1 MHTTLPRWA
10 LLALLTAAPAAPAQA
25 PGNLLRNGDFQDD
38 WLTLVPETK
47 NHHWCYSSEFY
58 NRRDFNPDGWS
69 CAGSWE
75 WRDAAA
81 PRGGRRLVL
90 RGPSATIRQR
100 VNAVL
105 VHDDRVMGSMA
116 DAGGYPSMKPQ
127 RSRVPERL
135 VRDLTVRVRLRGR
148 AVPAK
153 AGAVEVSLCP
163 PGDLAMSDP
172 LGTLTP
178 PTASATS
185 PLPEGTYAA
194 RWVEVTLPAAKWLEA
209 ARAVAAK
216 DPGAVREGLVLP
228 GTAGVSIRY
237 QAAAGEVELERA
249 ELIDAAPA
257 GPNLL
262 PDGGFESLDAAA
274 YPAGWGAPVK
284 YRYFP
289 GRLYYLFNTWHNSGA
304 PNRGPVSAT
313 KLVRHGGVG
322 SLQMIVT
329 AGDEKAVAS
338 RPVVLNQ
345 KEPRLIEVRAWVKTD
360 RLCMFQIDAAN
371 EKGERLDGCNIIH
384 MAPNSVGTDDWR
396 LLRQVFRPRAPAQTV
411 SVHLCARGVNGYTL
425 DDTGTQPQNNVA
437 GTVWWD
443 DVQLFEP
450 ESTPEE
456 LLARGVKAVAA
467 RTDNATPHL
476 EELDLGER
484 LLGDNVLRAAV
495 VNPGAAGGFA
505 LRLEFTSPSGQT
517 SRFQSPARA
526 VPAGG
531 RVSVEL
537 PYTLTESCPTAYTE
551 YRGSL
556 ALLDGKG
563 EAVAAMPVWFGTWT
577 APIDLE
583 LGALYLQPEQ
593 KQFVR
598 LNLGLSAAAMARLA
612 SVRLEVVRRGTG
624 EVLRTVDVAA
634 TPEAIRRQLDHIPAG
649 LREDFTNLLLADL
662 DVSFLPVQPFRDPQ
676 RNWLIRAHARDRDGK
691 TIASAASP
699 PFCRLAHDAPQP
711 PVATVAVKNQMV
723 HVNDRPWMPWG
734 AVYGHVPVYDGPA
747 DPGAGKYLDL
757 HNLPAWSMYD
767 RFTAEPYTRRRNDF
781 NCLRYIAGSISDPKT
796 LQKHWA
802 EDNLYCSSAFVV
814 PDVVWSPAD
823 LQARAGGRD
832 KLDAYLTFCR
842 TAPMVVSLAP
852 GIEEGFGLFHAAGPE
867 KLRGLEAVADLLR
880 RQGGRP
886 VMVGHGG
893 YWNRLE
899 FEKVPFFDIYDPE
912 TEPLYPANLHTDLA
926 PLPGGQARAVWLR
939 PQMYEDVP
947 YERWRFHA
955 YVELMRGCRGWQ
967 TAHGP
972 GDQSLFRGLHGEM
985 AFLEPVA
992 AAADAGPKVA
1002 APPGIEHWS
1011 RRHGGKLYVLAATT
1025 RGLPLGRSR
1034 PSAESHTPGGRS
1046 RLTEDAAELRDETNS
1061 YGVGQKPEAGPSLHG
1076 VQYLPDARS
1085 WVKGSKL
1092 VQWVRLGPEA
1102 PPRNLVILVKV
1113 DGRWT
1118 RAALWGGEDPF
1129 ARRGDADFG
1138 YWFLNALYRHAKGFL
1153 GWDRALL
1160 PKALGYIPEKAT
1172 AMGPLPEAGRWVRLE
1187 VPLDRIGAAGGLLG
1201 GVAFLHEGGRVWW
1214 QDTRLIDARGN
1225 ETVVWGDSLARPP
1238 EELRRARIEVAGL
1251 KAGTK
1256 VRVLFEDRELTAGD
1270 GFFDDDFRGQDLYQ
1284 RFGGYGIGYG
1294 DEPVALHA
1302 YEVAAQR

>member
-1 MHTTLPRWA
+1 MHTFHLRWA
-10 LLALLTAAPAAPAQA
+10 LLGLLAAATAAQAQA

-58 NRRDFNPDGWS
+58 NRRDFNPDVWS

-81 PRGGRRLVL
+81 PRGGRHLVL
-90 RGPSATIRQR
+90 RGPSAILRQR

-135 VRDLTVRVRLRGR
+135 VRDLTFRVRLRGQ

-153 AGAVEVSLCP
+153 AGAIEVGLCP
-163 PGDLAMSDP
+163 PGGLSTSDP

-178 PTASATS
+178 ATATATA
-185 PLPEGTYAA
+185 PLPEGTYAS

-209 ARAVAAK
+209 ARAAK
-216 DPGAVREGLVLP
+216 DPEAAREGLVLP
-228 GTAGVSIRY
+228 GTASVSVRY

-249 ELIDAAPA
+249 ELTDAGPA
-257 GPNLL
+257 EPNLL
-262 PDGGFESLDAAA
+262 PDGGFETLDAAG
-274 YPAGWGAPVK
+274 YPAGWEKPVK

-304 PNRGPVSAT
+304 PNRGPVTAT
-313 KLVRHGGVG
+313 ALVRHGGAR
-322 SLQMIVT
+322 SLEMIVA
-329 AGDEKAVAS
+329 AGDEKAVAA
-338 RPVVLNQ
+338 RPVPLNQ
-345 KEPRLIEVRAWVKTD
+345 KEPHLLEVRAWVKTD
-360 RLCMFQIDAAN
+360 RLCMLQIDAVN
-371 EKGERLDGCNIIH
+371 EKGERLDGCNFIH
-384 MAPNSVGTDDWR
+384 MAPNSIGTDDWR
-396 LLRQVFRPRAPAQTV
+396 LVRQVFRPRVPVQKL
-411 SVHLCARGVNGYTL
+411 SLHLCARGVNGYTL
-425 DDTGTQPQNNVA
+425 DDTGSQPQNNVT

-450 ESTPEE
+450 ESTAAE
-456 LLARGVKAVAA
+456 LAARGVRPAAPKDDKAA
-467 RTDNATPHL
+467 PHL

-484 LLGDNVLRAAV
+484 LLGDNVLRAV
-495 VNPGAAGGFA
+495 LVNPGAAGSFS
-505 LRLEFTSPSGQT
+505 LRWDLTSPSGKT
-517 SRFQSPARA
+517 TRTDTPARA
-526 VPAGG
+526 VPAAG
-531 RVSVEL
+531 RVPIDL
-537 PYTLTESCPTAYTE
+537 PYTLTEPCPTAYTE
-551 YRGSL
+551 YRGTLS
-556 ALLDGKG
+556 LLDGKG
-563 EAVAAMPVWFGTWT
+563 EPVATMPLWFGTWT
-577 APIDLE
+577 IPIDLE

-612 SVRLEVVRRGTG
+612 TVRLEVVRRGTG
-624 EVLRTVDVAA
+624 EVLRTADVPA
-634 TPEAIRRQLDHIPAG
+634 TPEALRRQLERIPAG

-662 DVSFLPVQPFRDPQ
+662 DVSFLPVLPFRDPQ
-676 RNWLIRAHARDRDGK
+676 RNWLVRAQARDRDGR
-691 TIASAASP
+691 TLASAASP

-711 PVATVAVKNQMV
+711 PVGTVAIKDRMV
-723 HVNDRPWMPWG
+723 HVNDRPWMAWG

-747 DPGAGKYLDL
+747 DPGPGKYLDL

-767 RFTAEPYTRRRNDF
+767 RFTPEPYTRRRNDF
-781 NCLRYIAGSISDPKT
+781 NCLRYIAGSISDPKI
-796 LQKHWA
+796 LQKHWTD
-802 EDNLYCSSAFVV
+802 DNLYCSSAFVV

-823 LQARAGGRD
+823 LQARAGGKDR
-832 KLDAYLTFCR
+832 LDAYLTFCR
-842 TAPMVVSLAP
+842 TAPMVLSLAP
-852 GIEEGFGLFHAAGPE
+852 GMEEGFGTFHAATPE
-867 KLRGLEAVADLLR
+867 KLKGLEAVADLLR

-899 FEKVPFFDIYDPE
+899 FEKVPFFDIFDPE

-926 PLPGGQARAVWLR
+926 PLLKGTDKAVWLR

-947 YERWRFHA
+947 FERWRFHA
-955 YVELMRGCRGWQ
+955 WVELMRGCRGWQ

-972 GDQSLFRGLHGEM
+972 GDQSLFRGLHGEL
-985 AFLEPVA
+985 AFLEPIA
-992 AAADAGPKVA
+992 ASADIGPKVTA
-1002 APPGIEHWS
+1002 AGIEHWS
-1011 RRHGGKLYVLAATT
+1011 RRHGGKVYVLAATT

-1034 PSAESHTPGGRS
+1034 PSTESHTPDGRS
-1046 RLTEDAAELRDETNS
+1046 RLTEDAAELRDETNN
-1061 YGVGQKPEAGPSLHG
+1061 YGIGQKPEAGPSLHG
-1076 VQYLPDARS
+1076 VQYLPDAHS
-1085 WVKGSKL
+1085 WSKGSRL
-1092 VQWVRLGPEA
+1092 VQWVRLDPAA
-1102 PPRNLVILVKV
+1102 PPRNLVVLVKV

-1118 RAALWGGEDPF
+1118 RAAAWGEGDPF
-1129 ARRGDADFG
+1129 ARRGDPDFA

-1160 PKALGYIPEKAT
+1160 PKALPYIPEKAV
-1172 AMGPLPEAGRWVRLE
+1172 AMGPLPAAGRWERLE
-1187 VPLDRIGAAGGLLG
+1187 VPLDKIGATDGLLD
-1201 GVAFLHEGGRVWW
+1201 GVAFLHDGGRVWW
-1214 QDTRLIDARGN
+1214 QDTRLVDADGK
-1225 ETVVWGDSLARPP
+1225 ETVVWGDSLARPA
-1238 EELRRARIEVAGL
+1238 EDLRRARIEVAGL

-1270 GFFDDDFRGQDLYQ
+1270 GFFEDDFRGQDLYQ

-1302 YEVAAQR
+1302 YEVAVPQ